1 MPTFN
6 APSIQAVLFD
16 YGQVL
21 SAPPDPAAW
30 SDMCGITGLPEEAL
44 HAAYWE
50 PRHAYD
56 AGHLSGR
63 EYWARVTSTCTPA
76 LPQTRV
82 DHLLA
87 ADIRLWTQ
95 LNDPMIA
102 WARFLQRRGMKTGI
116 LSNIG
121 DEMAAGINTKFPWIA
136 DFHHCT
142 WSHTL
147 NTAKPDPAIYLHA
160 ASGLDTAPG
169 NILFIED
176 REDNIVAAREVG
188 MVAIQY
194 QDHQSFVDEM
204 KALALDHLLQ
214 PPNSPL

>member
-1 MPTFN
+1 MLSKHK
-6 APSIQAVLFD
+6 PSIQAVLFD

-30 SDMCGITGLPEEAL
+30 SEMRRLTGLNEQDL

-63 EYWARVTSTCTPA
+63 DYWQRVTSTCTPA
-76 LPQTRV
+76 LPETHL
-82 DHLLA
+82 DHLLD
-87 ADIRLWTQ
+87 ADVRLWTQ

-102 WARFLQRRGMKTGI
+102 WAQSLQRSGIKTGI

-121 DEMAAGINTKFPWIA
+121 DEMATGIITKFPWIA
-136 DFHHCT
+136 GFQHCT
-142 WSHTL
+142 WSHAL
-147 NTAKPDPAIYLHA
+147 KTAKPDPTIYLHA
-160 ASGLDTAPG
+160 AAGLDTAPAD
-169 NILFIED
+169 ILFIDD
-176 REDNIVAAREVG
+176 REDNIAAARQVG

-194 QDHQSFVDEM
+194 RDHQSFLEEM
-204 KALALDHLLQ
+204 KALSLDHLLQ
-214 PPNSPL
+214 STDPPL